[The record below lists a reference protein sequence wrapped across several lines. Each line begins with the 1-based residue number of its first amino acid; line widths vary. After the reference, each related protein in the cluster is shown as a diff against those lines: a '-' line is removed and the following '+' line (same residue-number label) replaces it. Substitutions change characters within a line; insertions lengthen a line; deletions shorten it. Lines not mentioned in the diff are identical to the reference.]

1 MARAIHGNRLRRV
14 KSFINV
20 LIDGN
25 AHTLSEWNE
34 YEKKNE
40 GTLIRNA

>member
-1 MARAIHGNRLRRV
+1 MAWAIPGNRLRRV

-25 AHTLSEWNE
+25 THTLSEWYE

-40 GTLIRNA
+40 GTLTRNA